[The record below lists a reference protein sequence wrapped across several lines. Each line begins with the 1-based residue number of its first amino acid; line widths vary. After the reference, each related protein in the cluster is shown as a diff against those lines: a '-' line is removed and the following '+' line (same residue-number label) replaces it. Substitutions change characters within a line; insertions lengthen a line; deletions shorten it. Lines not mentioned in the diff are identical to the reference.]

1 MTEMTIPYIILILL
15 CLILFSLMICLYKKN
30 KQIKMQKTEIEGI
43 RRQLDTVETEMSNLK
58 TTQESIWDE
67 VNTIFLYA
75 ALSEE
80 EANSSSLRQK
90 QTEILRISEEILQQ
104 TGSQQEKGF

>member
-1 MTEMTIPYIILILL
+1 
-15 CLILFSLMICLYKKN
+15 
-30 KQIKMQKTEIEGI
+30 MQKTEIEGI

-58 TTQESIWDE
+58 TIQESIWDE